1 LIVRAADGQAVAYV
15 YYFDERQG
23 KPGRLVSREEAED
36 VAARIVALAD
46 GPMAPATTVAA
57 AEYPAAVEAPVREGG
72 SGSACS
78 PGQALTSNPV
88 RLCRPFLAHRR
99 NKGGQALRT
108 KWA

>member
-1 LIVRAADGQAVAYV
+1 MNTRFPSPWSVDDDGGCLIVRAADGQAVAYL
-15 YYFDERQG
+15 YYFDERHG

-72 SGSACS
+72 ADQ
-78 PGQALTSNPV
+78 PARPA
-88 RLCRPFLAHRR
+88 RL
-99 NKGGQALRT
+99 NV
-108 KWA
+108 